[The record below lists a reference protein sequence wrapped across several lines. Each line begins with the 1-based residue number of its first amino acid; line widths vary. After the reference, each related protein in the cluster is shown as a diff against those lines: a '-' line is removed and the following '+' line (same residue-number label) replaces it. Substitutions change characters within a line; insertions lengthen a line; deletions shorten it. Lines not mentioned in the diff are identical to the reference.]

1 MDGAGCWFVC
11 LFVEFALHR
20 ALNIQAPTYRA
31 DRLRVTRRPRL
42 IIGEHMN
49 DVRLSLVVTKLLW
62 IPLRTSAPNLP
73 NAPSHLW
80 LGGLNLYLLTETPT
94 PSIATGVEYFLYPRG
109 PHL

>member
-1 MDGAGCWFVC
+1 MFVC
-11 LFVEFALHR
+11 LWNLHCTEPYHPGADVSGGQALCY
-20 ALNIQAPTYRA
+20 APPPP
-31 DRLRVTRRPRL
+31 L
-42 IIGEHMN
+42 IGEHMK

-109 PHL
+109 PRL

>member
-1 MDGAGCWFVC
+1 MK
-11 LFVEFALHR
+11 
-20 ALNIQAPTYRA
+20 
-31 DRLRVTRRPRL
+31 
-42 IIGEHMN
+42 

-94 PSIATGVEYFLYPRG
+94 PSIATGVEYFLYPSGPRLWSLLPEWSLFPWDPYARLRVSRG
-109 PHL
+109 RVVPLSHWTSVPDP